1 LAGAFISQIGN
12 VGPSLGQN
20 YIVDCFMTVVVG
32 GVGNLAGTIYS
43 ALGIGLVDQSL
54 QQILLNPV
62 LGKILGM
69 AGALARQQG
78 LDDGFRTVINTG
90 RVGRQEVYHLHL
102 HVLGGPD
109 PLNLGLK
116 GA

>member
-1 LAGAFISQIGN
+1 
-12 VGPSLGQN
+12 
-20 YIVDCFMTVVVG
+20 
-32 GVGNLAGTIYS
+32 
-43 ALGIGLVDQSL
+43 
-54 QQILLNPV
+54 
-62 LGKILGM
+62 M
-69 AGALARQQG
+69 AGELARQQG